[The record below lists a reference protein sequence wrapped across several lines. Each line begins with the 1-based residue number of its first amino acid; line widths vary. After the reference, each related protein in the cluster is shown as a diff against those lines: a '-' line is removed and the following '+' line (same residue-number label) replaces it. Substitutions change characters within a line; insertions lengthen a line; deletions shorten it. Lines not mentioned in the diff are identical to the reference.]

1 MVLLRKT
8 GYPPRQL
15 SGPSSTAA
23 FLISWNAR
31 NIELKK
37 ETFRN
42 FLGKFRFHVRF
53 NVKNSLGTVKISLVW
68 EEYVAPSFTRK
79 TFSTEKFIIF
89 FSREYYFHISYIG
102 LSAVVERVLWNRVC
116 PIFRP
121 SVRLSTSFLWIW
133 SLIPSKFWHD
143 VRNPNEIVPD
153 MPGFSKTKTF
163 TPKQKW
169 AKNRVF
175 FKIFSWI

>member
-8 GYPPRQL
+8 GHPPRQL

-79 TFSTEKFIIF
+79 TFSTEKFIF

-116 PIFRP
+116 PMFRP

-143 VRNPNEIVPD
+143 VRNPKEVID
-153 MPGFSKTKTF
+153 DRSGFLSKK
-163 TPKQKW
+163 
-169 AKNRVF
+169 F
-175 FKIFSWI
+175 FYSKK